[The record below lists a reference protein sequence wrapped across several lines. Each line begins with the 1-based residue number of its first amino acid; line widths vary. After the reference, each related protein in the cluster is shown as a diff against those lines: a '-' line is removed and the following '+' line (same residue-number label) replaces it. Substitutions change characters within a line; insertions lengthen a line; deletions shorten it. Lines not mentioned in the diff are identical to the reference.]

1 MYWLWDNSA
10 IFVQPW
16 NENAR
21 TKQKQ
26 QTKENRAFWLVYRTD
41 TKGRGHGFWLV
52 MRRVKKLHARELSR
66 NQPILRFDV
75 KQQHDLPI
83 EQCLPHIRG
92 FFGRKMKRPC
102 FNLFIHLL
110 IKQITSTY
118 RNHFSRSYENR
129 ATPENCFLHWDF
141 VLFMLHVLMIYEKD
155 PLLGKRQN
163 IYVSKRGL
171 FPLKLNSLIRVLTVL
186 KKLLGHPVVDQ
197 QQVNGLHVTSL
208 VITVSNSSGMHWP
221 CLKQLPTCWLRK

>member
-1 MYWLWDNSA
+1 M
-10 IFVQPW
+10 
-16 NENAR
+16 
-21 TKQKQ
+21 
-26 QTKENRAFWLVYRTD
+26 VYRTD

-52 MRRVKKLHARELSR
+52 KRRVKKLHARELSR

-92 FFGRKMKRPC
+92 FFGGKTKRPC
-102 FNLFIHLL
+102 FNLFIHWL
-110 IKQITSTY
+110 IKQITNTY
-118 RNHFSRSYENR
+118 RNHFSRSYSRE
-129 ATPENCFLHWDF
+129 
-141 VLFMLHVLMIYEKD
+141 LFPSLRFRIIHVTCAHNLWKD

-163 IYVSKRGL
+163 IYVNKRGL

-186 KKLLGHPVVDQ
+186 KKLLGHPVIDQ

-208 VITVSNSSGMHWP
+208 VITVIVLECIT
-221 CLKQLPTCWLRK
+221 CLKQLPTCWLTR